1 MWDEEP
7 SPLTTTGRLRRLA
20 MSPLSPEDPLDVE
33 ATTPVPPPVPV
44 LPDSEAA
51 LLPSAGRR
59 FSASAEPGE
68 VVSAA
73 PRRSAATAGSPD
85 SAGDPILPPVVRPTA
100 PPSVTVNVPTLPP
113 PPRVAQAGTGP
124 GLTHFSK
131 YPQSVP
137 TAPTAPPDAPSLTP
151 AAPIA
156 APEPAAVPKAGRGR
170 KAKPPKPAKEK
181 APRPV
186 REKRSRTEV
195 ATTGADPAARPRSAR
210 PAITIIAAVAA
221 VVVLVAAAVWALT
234 LRSNA
239 PSGGP
244 SSTGTAVAL
253 DPLLTVADLAG
264 LGGVTWA
271 DPPASSD
278 GVRPIC
284 LSETADGL
292 PQAQRTDPRKIGAS
306 SSATDAVIQVV
317 DTYPDEATASQ
328 AYAARLAQAGTCA
341 DTVALITGANT
352 IDGLADSAD
361 LLRLT
366 VQDES
371 DQFHSLLLTRTGRTV
386 NLIDVATS
394 AAVPAPEIAT
404 VAAKPL
410 SRQCGGGVGT
420 CPGSI
425 QVAAGPPP
433 PGNPYGWLVAADLP
447 RITPGAGRWGPT
459 DPQTVLD
466 VVGSQCE
473 AMNLKTVSGTQSVG
487 QRTFLLADDASA
499 PKGFGVDQVVYTF
512 ADSAA
517 AQNLAKKLDTNLGD
531 CPDRAPTASVT
542 QGPAVKG
549 TGALKAKITGST
561 FMVTQKT
568 ETNTVVFR
576 VAVLTVGERLVY
588 LLANPSTSFD
598 FSDEDWSRLAVR
610 AGQRASQST

>member
-1 MWDEEP
+1 
-7 SPLTTTGRLRRLA
+7 
-20 MSPLSPEDPLDVE
+20 MSPPSPEDPLDVE
-33 ATTPVPPPVPV
+33 GTTPVPPPVPV

-51 LLPSAGRR
+51 LMPSAGRR

-85 SAGDPILPPVVRPTA
+85 SAGDPILPPAVRPKTR
-100 PPSVTVNVPTLPP
+100 PGGTRNVPALPP
-113 PPRVAQAGTGP
+113 PPKVTQAGSTSGP
-124 GLTHFSK
+124 THFSK

-156 APEPAAVPKAGRGR
+156 AAPQDSEPGTPTGPKVKRGR
-170 KAKPPKPAKEK
+170 KPKPPKANRAK
-181 APRPV
+181 
-186 REKRSRTEV
+186 TEAA
-195 ATTGADPAARPRSAR
+195 ATSPEPAARPRSAR
-210 PAITIIAAVAA
+210 PALTIIAAVAA
-221 VVVLVAAAVWALT
+221 VVVVVAASVWALT

-244 SSTGTAVAL
+244 TSTGTAVAL
-253 DPLLTVADLAG
+253 DPLLTVTDLAG
-264 LGGVTWA
+264 LGGVTWV

-284 LSETADGL
+284 LSEPADGL
-292 PQAQRTDPRKIGAS
+292 PQAQRSDPRKIGAS

-328 AYAARLAQAGTCA
+328 AYAARLAQAGSCE

-352 IDGLADSAD
+352 ISGLADSAD

-366 VQDES
+366 VQDEQ

-394 AAVPAPEIAT
+394 AAIAAPEIAT

-410 SRQCGGGVGT
+410 SRQCSGGVGT

-425 QVAAGPPP
+425 QVATAPPP
-433 PGNPYGWLVAADLP
+433 PGNPLGWLVAADLP

-459 DPQTVLD
+459 EPQTVLD

-473 AMNLKTVSGTQSVG
+473 GMNLKTISGTQAVG

-512 ADSAA
+512 ADGAA
-517 AQNLAKKLDTNLGD
+517 AQNLAKKLDTNLGE
-531 CPDRAPTASVT
+531 CADRAPTASVD

-549 TGALKAKITGST
+549 TGALKAKIAGST
-561 FMVTQKT
+561 FLVTQKT

-598 FSDEDWSRLAVR
+598 FSDEDWGRLAVR
-610 AGQRASQST
+610 AGQRASQAG